1 MLSVV
6 DDKQVIAYTIKSDPY
21 IQSLGFQNQYIYK
34 SMTTPDL
41 IKAGNKQIFIY
52 NAPGVRTV
60 SEIESGLVY
69 QIDVSV
75 PTTEN
80 YIADICLEQI
90 QALILNKT
98 IRKRPIRLFD
108 PPRALAPSIENFYI
122 IGMKIVLYSTI
133 FNKKRVIE
141 SNS

>member
-6 DDKQVIAYTIKSDPY
+6 DDKQVIAYTIKSDPF
-21 IQSLGFQNQYIYK
+21 IQSLGFKSHNIYK

-41 IKAGNKQIFIY
+41 IKANNKQIFIY
-52 NAPGVRTV
+52 NAAGVRTA
-60 SEIESGLVY
+60 SEIEAGLVY

-80 YIADICLEQI
+80 HIADMCLEQI

-108 PPRALAPSIENFYI
+108 PPRALAPSIENFYVT
-122 IGMKIVLYSTI
+122 GMKIVLYSTI
-133 FNKKRVIE
+133 FNKKQIIE
-141 SNS
+141 SK